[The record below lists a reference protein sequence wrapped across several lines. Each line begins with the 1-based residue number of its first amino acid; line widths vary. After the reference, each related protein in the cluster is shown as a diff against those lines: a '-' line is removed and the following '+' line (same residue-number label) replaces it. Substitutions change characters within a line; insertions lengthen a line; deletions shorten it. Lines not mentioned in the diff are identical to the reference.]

1 MYAEEKYDCLFPS
14 GVKYDKRLLQN
25 LQNRGI
31 QVFTFTEVS

>member
-14 GVKYDKRLLQN
+14 GVKYDKQLLHY

-31 QVFTFTEVS
+31 QVFAFTEVS